1 MTTPTLP
8 RGADGRSVEDRI
20 NQIIQGKINATKSVT
35 LTANDTTTT
44 ITDPR
49 ISAASYIGLMPTTA
63 TASAAMDA
71 VYVSART
78 SGSATLTHDNTADV
92 DRTYVAL
99 IIG

>member
-1 MTTPTLP
+1 MTTPPLS
-8 RGADGRSVEDRI
+8 RGADRRSVEDRVNLI
-20 NQIIQGKINATKSVT
+20 LAGKINATKSVT
-35 LTANDTTTT
+35 LTAGATTTT
-44 ITDPR
+44 LTDAR

-92 DRTYVAL
+92 DRTYLAL